1 MYMCRMRRDGR
12 WHVVK
17 GELQLGCDG
26 PCGDDK
32 QAKGLAPMHHMVV
45 KDKWSLGA
53 EGPEEFGRSHGQST
67 WCAIRA
73 RVYGR

>member
-1 MYMCRMRRDGR
+1 
-12 WHVVK
+12 VVK
-17 GELQLGCDG
+17 VELQLGCDG

-53 EGPEEFGRSHGQST
+53 EGPEEFGQS
-67 WCAIRA
+67 R
-73 RVYGR
+73 G